1 LKDKGNK
8 CLAEYVK
15 DQTYCGDKHKDIK
28 SKSYGF
34 CVDDAT
40 TDLEACALMEL
51 IEEHEFKKFHVDVT
65 AWLHFKGV
73 VMARAQAESLYKASR
88 ETLAK
93 VSNPKDRRVNKNQVN
108 QWKHYVQRFKVI
120 DESVDHE
127 LEIAIWREAIELAA
141 TKDASARNELDKL
154 AAALV
159 KHKAERDAK
168 KKLYHQAVQRYTTA
182 SAKLKE
188 AKKTVSLL
196 LKEKKSIEVE
206 LEELH
211 VLYKKASEQEEH
223 YEESCDGYEN
233 KLKELILKR
242 ERKPVGA
249 MKPGYEIHFWNSKVA
264 DKSITNHNNN
274 NNWRKYEAF
283 NFETTET
290 EKMFVLPD
298 MQLASNHQFRNALR
312 PKIGQ
317 PNWDGQFF
325 LMKVVGVFVAPED
338 DTYTFSTDSD
348 DGSYLYFGQH
358 ALDHGRAVVNNGGA
372 HGMRHAKGHMKMF
385 KGMEQQ
391 FVLTFWQHIGGA
403 GLKLNIRNSKG
414 QIVNKPMHYES
425 GQQRWYEVDK
435 S

>member
-1 LKDKGNK
+1 MGNSFITKEKEAHMLFLKDKGNK

-15 DQTYCGDKHKDIK
+15 DQTYCGDKHKNIK

-40 TDLEACALMEL
+40 TDLEACALMDL
-51 IEEHEFKKFHVDVT
+51 IEEHKFEKFHVDVT
-65 AWLHFKGV
+65 AWLTFKGV

-127 LEIAIWREAIELAA
+127 LEIAIWREA
-141 TKDASARNELDKL
+141 KR
-154 AAALV
+154 
-159 KHKAERDAK
+159 
-168 KKLYHQAVQRYTTA
+168 KLYHQAVQRYTTA

-211 VLYKKASEQEEH
+211 VLYKKASEQEDH

-249 MKPGYEIHFWNSKVA
+249 MKPGYEIHFWNSKEA

-391 FVLTFWQHIGGA
+391 FVLTFW
-403 GLKLNIRNSKG
+403 
-414 QIVNKPMHYES
+414 
-425 GQQRWYEVDK
+425 
-435 S
+435 

>member
-1 LKDKGNK
+1 MG
-8 CLAEYVK
+8 
-15 DQTYCGDKHKDIK
+15 IK

-40 TDLEACALMEL
+40 TDLEACALMDL

-159 KHKAERDAK
+159 KHKSERDAK

-188 AKKTVSLL
+188 AKDCFPP
-196 LKEKKSIEVE
+196 
-206 LEELH
+206 LEGE
-211 VLYKKASEQEEH
+211 EEH
-223 YEESCDGYEN
+223 
-233 KLKELILKR
+233 R
-242 ERKPVGA
+242 
-249 MKPGYEIHFWNSKVA
+249 
-264 DKSITNHNNN
+264 
-274 NNWRKYEAF
+274 
-283 NFETTET
+283 
-290 EKMFVLPD
+290 
-298 MQLASNHQFRNALR
+298 
-312 PKIGQ
+312 
-317 PNWDGQFF
+317 
-325 LMKVVGVFVAPED
+325 
-338 DTYTFSTDSD
+338 
-348 DGSYLYFGQH
+348 
-358 ALDHGRAVVNNGGA
+358 GRA
-372 HGMRHAKGHMKMF
+372 
-385 KGMEQQ
+385 
-391 FVLTFWQHIGGA
+391 
-403 GLKLNIRNSKG
+403 
-414 QIVNKPMHYES
+414 
-425 GQQRWYEVDK
+425 
-435 S
+435 